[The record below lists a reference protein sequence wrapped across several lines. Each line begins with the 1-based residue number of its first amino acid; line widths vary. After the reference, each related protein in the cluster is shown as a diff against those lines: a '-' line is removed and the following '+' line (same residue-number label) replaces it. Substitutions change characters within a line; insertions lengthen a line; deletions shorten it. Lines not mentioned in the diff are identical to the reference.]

1 MPSEDHLQRYAD
13 LALRVGLNLQEG
25 QPLVL
30 GGSVESLPL
39 LRALA
44 RSAYRMGARAVQLDL
59 HDPITGRIDVE
70 KVREAYLDE
79 VPDWFVQARIR
90 AVEAGAAQLR
100 LADQDPFLLRGV
112 DPARLARR
120 MQAVARVRRPYLE
133 RVSAHQVNWLV
144 IGSATPAWAEAV
156 FPEIAPEQATERLWQ
171 AIFATVRLD
180 RPDPEAAWQRHLE
193 RLQERA
199 ASLNRARFEAL
210 RFEGPGTELYVGLAP
225 NHVWKS
231 ATAEAQN
238 GVPFV
243 PNLPTEEVFTAPDP
257 ERVEGVA
264 TSTRPLNIGG
274 SLVEGLR
281 VTFAKGRA
289 QEVTAER
296 GLEALEA
303 VLETDA
309 AARRLGE
316 VALVETPNPVFASG
330 LLFLN
335 TLYDEN
341 AASHLAFG
349 RAYPDTLGIAD
360 ASDEAIRAAG
370 GNASTVHLDWMI
382 GAPEVSVWGIRSG
395 GERVPLLE
403 QGRWVEETPLE

>member
-1 MPSEDHLQRYAD
+1 MPSEEQLQRYAD

-25 QPLVL
+25 QPLIL
-30 GGSVESLPL
+30 GGPVGALPL

-44 RSAYRMGARAVQLDL
+44 RSAYRMGARAVLVDL
-59 HDPITGRIDVE
+59 HDPALGRIGLEEVQ
-70 KVREAYLDE
+70 EAYLDE
-79 VPDWFVQARIR
+79 VPDWFVQARVR
-90 AVEAGAAQLR
+90 AVDAGAALLS
-100 LADQDPFLLRGV
+100 LAGEDPFLLRGV

-120 MQAVARVRRPYLE
+120 MQAAARVRRPYLE
-133 RVSAHQVNWLV
+133 RVGAHKVNWLA
-144 IGSATPAWAEAV
+144 IGSATPDWARAV
-156 FPEIAPEQATERLWQ
+156 FPELGPEQATERLWQ

-180 RPDPEAAWQRHLE
+180 APDPETAWRRHLE
-193 RLQERA
+193 RLQGRA
-199 ASLNRARFEAL
+199 ASLNRARFQAL
-210 RFEGPGTELYVGLAP
+210 HFQGPGTDLYVGLAP

-231 ATAEAQN
+231 ATAQAQN
-238 GVPFV
+238 GVRFV

-257 ERVEGVA
+257 DRVEGVA
-264 TSTRPLNIGG
+264 TSTRPLNVAGT
-274 SLVEGLR
+274 LVEGLR
-281 VTFAKGRA
+281 VTFARGRA

-330 LLFLN
+330 RLFLN

-349 RAYPDTLGIAD
+349 RAYPDTLGLTHAG
-360 ASDEAIRAAG
+360 DEALRAAG

-382 GAPEVSVWGIRSG
+382 GAPEVSVWGVRQDG
-395 GERVPLLE
+395 QRVPLME
-403 QGRWVEETPLE
+403 RGRWVEEALRE

>member
-1 MPSEDHLQRYAD
+1 MPSEEQLQRYAD

-30 GGSVESLPL
+30 GGPVDALPL

-44 RSAYRMGARAVQLDL
+44 RSAYRMGARAVLVDL
-59 HDPITGRIDVE
+59 HDPTLGRIGLE
-70 KVREAYLDE
+70 EMREAYLDE

-90 AVEAGAAQLR
+90 AVDAGAAL
-100 LADQDPFLLRGV
+100 LSLTGEDPFLLRGV
-112 DPARLARR
+112 EPARLARR
-120 MQAVARVRRPYLE
+120 MQAEARVRRPYLE
-133 RVSAHQVNWLV
+133 RVGAHEVNWLA
-144 IGSATPAWAEAV
+144 IGAATPAWARAV
-156 FPEIAPEQATERLWQ
+156 FPELGPEQATERLWD
-171 AIFATVRLD
+171 AVFSTVRLD
-180 RPDPEAAWQRHLE
+180 APEPEAAWRRHLK

-199 ASLNRARFEAL
+199 ASLNRARFRGL
-210 RFEGPGTELYVGLAP
+210 HFQGPDTDLYVGLAP

-231 ATAEAQN
+231 AVAEAQN
-238 GVPFV
+238 GVRFV

-264 TSTRPLNIGG
+264 ASTRPLNVGG
-274 SLVEGLR
+274 TLVEGLR
-281 VTFAKGRA
+281 VVFAQGRA
-289 QEVTAER
+289 QKVTAER

-330 LLFLN
+330 RLFLN

-349 RAYPDTLGIAD
+349 RSYPDTLGLAQAGD
-360 ASDEAIRAAG
+360 ESLRASG

-382 GAPEVSVWGIRSG
+382 GAPEVGVWGVRRN
-395 GERVPLLE
+395 GERVPLME
-403 QGRWVEETPLE
+403 QGRWVEESLRE